1 MKGNTKMN
9 IKSCML
15 ALAALSASAVLA
27 KTSTPEGWTD
37 DYDAALKRAAAE
49 KKLVLADFSGS
60 DWCGWCKRLD
70 REVFATDAFRK
81 GAADKYVCLM
91 VDSPSDKSLL
101 SAQAAKRNPEL
112 VKKYGVRGFPT
123 VLLLDAKGEVVLKT
137 GYREGG
143 PEKYLEMLDAEV
155 RFAPDIQ
162 KYIKPITAKLEAAG
176 KPLEKAIADME
187 KEVGAKIK
195 EKKAAADEMERRVF
209 TEILPKYL
217 PDFEKTLKEAK
228 GMEVPARLKARK
240 DEAIAGFEVGIKGM
254 KAALSDFKARKK

>member
-1 MKGNTKMN
+1 MN

-15 ALAALSASAVLA
+15 TLAALSASVVLA

-101 SAQAAKRNPEL
+101 SARAAKRNPEL

-143 PEKYLEMLDAEV
+143 PEKYLEMLDTEV
-155 RFAPDIQ
+155 RYAPDIK
-162 KYIKPITAKLEAAG
+162 KYIKPINAKLKVAG
-176 KPLEKAIADME
+176 KPMERAIADME

-195 EKKAAADEMERRVF
+195 EKKAAEAEKERRVF

-217 PDFEKTLKEAK
+217 PGFEKTLEEVK
-228 GMEVPARLKARK
+228 GMEVPVHLKARK
-240 DEAIAGFEVGIKGM
+240 DEAIADFEIGIKGM
-254 KAALSDFKARKK
+254 KAAMADFKAKKK